1 MKETEPLHITPKV
14 DVLELEM
21 GSEDSITAFNAR
33 LQDYPSLDLVI
44 LNAGIYQT
52 EFFVCENTGRERT
65 LQVILLSNCATALLA
80 IQLLLRQPTQGRL
93 LIISSE
99 AHAWANPQQK
109 SFTALIEML
118 NQSNTYPCYARYHIN
133 PARVLM
139 ASATPGFC
147 RSGLFRSFNG
157 KTIADYLERLV
168 CRTPDQGAWQ
178 YLTAIEGM
186 NTAVHGC
193 FFADGKFRP
202 SSTAATLAR
211 EEGLHDSMWDNVLK
225 MLPECAQHVA
235 HDLSI

>member
-1 MKETEPLHITPKV
+1 MKETEPLHITPKF

-33 LQDYPSLDLVI
+33 LQEYPSLDLVI

-52 EFFVCENTGRERT
+52 EFVVCENTGREQT
-65 LQVILLSNCATALLA
+65 LQVNLLSNCATALLA

-109 SFTALIEML
+109 SFTALMEML
-118 NQSNTYPCYARYHIN
+118 NQSDTYPCYARYHIN
-133 PARVLM
+133 PARVLI

-157 KTIADYLERLV
+157 KTIANYLERLL

-178 YLTAIEGM
+178 YLTAIERM

-193 FFADGKFRP
+193 FFADGRFRP
-202 SSTAATLAR
+202 SSAAATLAR
-211 EEGLHDSMWDNVLK
+211 EEGLCDSMWDNVLK

>member
-21 GSEDSITAFNAR
+21 SSEDSITVFNTR
-33 LQDYPSLDLVI
+33 LQEYPSIDLVI

-52 EFFVCENTGRERT
+52 DFVRCENTGREQT
-65 LQVILLSNCATALLA
+65 LQVNFLSTCATALLA
-80 IQLLLRQPTQGRL
+80 TQLLLRQPTQGRL

-109 SFTALIEML
+109 SFTALMQML
-118 NQSNTYPCYARYHIN
+118 NQPDTYPCYARYHIN
-133 PARVLM
+133 PARVLI

-147 RSGLFRSFNG
+147 RSGLFRSFSG

-186 NTAVHGC
+186 DAEVHGC

-202 SSTAATLAR
+202 SSTATTLAK
-211 EEGLHDSMWDNVLK
+211 EEGLQDSMWDNVLK
-225 MLPECAQHVA
+225 MLPECAQHAA
-235 HDLSI
+235 HELSI